1 MVLWIN
7 TIASKYSPSQSK
19 WIMPQP
25 LAVSMMN
32 TSTPIADGQPV
43 CSNQF
48 LQEYL
53 RKHHSYPDTFKW
65 HKMEYFQINDC
76 AIPKLTN
83 LSACLK
89 RLSLKKV
96 VLIGDSQGNRYVRS
110 FMGILRSQ
118 KYRCTERPSRPTPK
132 VYSVINLKGIN
143 ATRDKCSSCKE
154 KNLHCVQ
161 AETKATLDF
170 KYVELIVINGKLE
183 AHQIDGNTTIS
194 TKTFLEFLFKIYFRS
209 SFPDLILFEIPFNH
223 VKRSSVEEFEIDLR
237 SLMAALKSTMK
248 PNTKIVLFPGLA
260 EHESKR
266 PKKAAAFFNK
276 KYHGSLAT
284 EQIYK
289 LTRAMW
295 NVLED
300 DLVSETSNI
309 MSHANFVNATKAAT
323 PIVIDG
329 VHYKPQVYAHIM
341 RTMLATMCFE

>member
-1 MVLWIN
+1 MRLRPLWIFGMIFCAMVLWVN

-19 WIMPQP
+19 WKMPQP

-43 CSNQF
+43 CSNDF
-48 LQEYL
+48 LREYL

-89 RLSLKKV
+89 RLSLKNI
-96 VLIGDSQGNRYVRS
+96 VLIGDSQGNRYVQS

-118 KYRCTERPSRPTPK
+118 KYRCTQRPSRPTPK

-143 ATRDKCSSCKE
+143 VTGDKCSSCKG

-194 TKTFLEFLFKIYFRS
+194 TKTFLEFLFKIYF
-209 SFPDLILFEIPFNH
+209 
-223 VKRSSVEEFEIDLR
+223 RSSVEEFEIDLR